1 VRRMKNCVVLI
12 GLAAAS
18 AAFFVSLRPGL
29 PGLAAASAQEARGR
43 QPAGAP
49 ASKSNK
55 SATER
60 IEAELVKETSVDFVE
75 SPLKDVVTFLSEHHQ
90 IPIVLSVKKLEEAS
104 VSPDTPVTKTLRGIQ
119 LGSALRLILR
129 DLELTYLVRDEV
141 LQITTPEDAESQLL
155 IHVFDCRDLLAMQ
168 GGERDLR
175 PDRLM
180 DLITTNVN
188 HDSWREVGG
197 PGAISEYNGLVVVT
211 QTAETQ
217 KEIER
222 LLDMLRKAAGLEAE
236 PGARVV
242 R

>member
-1 VRRMKNCVVLI
+1 MMKCFVVI
-12 GLAAAS
+12 CLAAIS
-18 AAFFVSLRPGL
+18 AAFIVAVQPEL
-29 PGLAAASAQEARGR
+29 PGPTTAGAQEPRGR
-43 QPAGAP
+43 QSVNAP
-49 ASKSNK
+49 ANKSNK
-55 SATER
+55 SATDR

-75 SPLKDVVTFLSEHHQ
+75 SPLKDVVAFLSEHHQ
-90 IPIVLSVKKLEEAS
+90 IPIVMSLKKLEEAS

-119 LGSALRLILR
+119 LASALRLILR

-222 LLDMLRKAAGLEAE
+222 MLDMLRKAAGLEAE